1 MIEDIF
7 TKFEAKKRK
16 EYPKQEAEIKREL
29 RERNLENNDS
39 FFIKMIQL
47 FETSRVR
54 HGFMVVGA
62 AGCGKTTIY
71 NVLTAALSKVK
82 EDNGESIPYEIT
94 RFNPKALTGQQLYG
108 YSNLVGEWE
117 EGVFSN
123 IWKEK
128 NA

>member
-1 MIEDIF
+1 
-7 TKFEAKKRK
+7 
-16 EYPKQEAEIKREL
+16 
-29 RERNLENNDS
+29 
-39 FFIKMIQL
+39 
-47 FETSRVR
+47 
-54 HGFMVVGA
+54 MVVGA